1 MVLAHG
7 TSLPHGMYQN
17 VILFLFS
24 TNSLVLLHGLTFLFL
39 HENLI
44 DLMTFLFTLS
54 QKIQCQFNH
63 SKYLVC
69 MIIRALNFI
78 QK

>member
-1 MVLAHG
+1 MEQACLMG
-7 TSLPHGMYQN
+7 CNQN

-54 QKIQCQFNH
+54 QKYSVSSIIQ
-63 SKYLVC
+63 S
-69 MIIRALNFI
+69 I
-78 QK
+78 